1 MKDRLRIKIQ
11 PGVSPGERDIIWYVN
26 FRFNRFRNQIRG
38 ILEDNTL
45 IVIDIQKIES
55 NMETT
60 QLIFNIF
67 IVFLGIIAFII
78 SFFMLLVATTSN
90 IKENM
95 WEFGVLRAIGLRKI
109 QITRIYLYEALA
121 VYLSAALLGML
132 VGFILATTLSLQFN
146 IFLELPFKITF
157 PYWLVATMLILGLFV
172 TILGTIIPLRSINRR
187 TISSVL
193 KAAG

>member
-95 WEFGVLRAIGLRKI
+95 WEFGVLRAIGLRKV

>member
-1 MKDRLRIKIQ
+1 M
-11 PGVSPGERDIIWYVN
+11 Y

-38 ILEDNTL
+38 ILKDNTL

-67 IVFLGIIAFII
+67 IIFLGIIAFII

-95 WEFGVLRAIGLRKI
+95 WKFGVLRAIGLRKV

>member
-67 IVFLGIIAFII
+67 IIFLGIIAFII

-95 WEFGVLRAIGLRKI
+95 WEFGVLRAIGLRKV